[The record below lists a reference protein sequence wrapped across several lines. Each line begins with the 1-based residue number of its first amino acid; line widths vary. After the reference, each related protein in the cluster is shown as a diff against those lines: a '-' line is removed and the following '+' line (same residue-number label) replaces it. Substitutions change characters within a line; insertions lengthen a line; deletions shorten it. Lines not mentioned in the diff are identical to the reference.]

1 MFIKNRGHFRKRGA
15 YMCYFLGAV
24 VLQILLKLLG
34 GRINAHISKKNAA
47 DMLESS
53 ILGKYKGDI

>member
-1 MFIKNRGHFRKRGA
+1 
-15 YMCYFLGAV
+15 MCYFLGAV
-24 VLQILLKLLG
+24 VLRILLKLLG
-34 GRINAHISKKNAA
+34 ERINCSYKQKNGA